1 MSAEEA
7 ALARSAALKA
17 LHRPLR
23 RWFRALPA
31 AESEPFAPFPMFWNE
46 LADWAHLK
54 EVKKMYED
62 ATREDEE
69 AGDEP
74 VVVDAAPDAA
84 GTGNNN
90 NKKKKRK
97 SRFASAGAPAP
108 SSDSSPST
116 TGEDAGEGPRKAPER
131 NAAESLASPPTRMA
145 PTRRLPPARAPAPT
159 APARRNGR
167 GAPALL
173 RRRSPRLSD
182 SSPSCTRA
190 SPTSTLSS

>member
-31 AESEPFAPFPMFWNE
+31 AVSEPFAPFPMFWNE

-54 EVKKMYED
+54 EVQKMYED

-84 GTGNNN
+84 GTGTNNN
-90 NKKKKRK
+90 KKKKKRK

-116 TGEDAGEGPRKAPER
+116 TGEDAGEGPPEGPGTKRRRK
-131 NAAESLASPPTRMA
+131 SLLLQRMA
-145 PTRRLPPARAPAPT
+145 PTRRLPPAG
-159 APARRNGR
+159 GR
-167 GAPALL
+167 L
-173 RRRSPRLSD
+173 RRRRPTKRKRRSRFTAPTLTSTQRQLT
-182 SSPSCTRA
+182 SCTRA

>member
-54 EVKKMYED
+54 EVQKMYED

-84 GTGNNN
+84 GTWNNN
-90 NKKKKRK
+90 NKKKKKRK

-116 TGEDAGEGPRKAPER
+116 RERMPAKTPGRPRNE
-131 NAAESLASPPTRMA
+131 
-145 PTRRLPPARAPAPT
+145 TRRKSRFSSNTDGADAAAAPAPAPT

-173 RRRSPRLSD
+173 RRRSLRLSD